1 MKKILGAL
9 SAIATGAL
17 VLTACNPEGSSE
29 LSSYEK
35 EIKEAVEAYVPNV
48 VYSIYGNL
56 AAAGTELYNDLRAM
70 KEAGA
75 DSWTQADIDK
85 ACEDFLAARAYWE
98 QSEAFLF
105 GAATDFK
112 IDPHI
117 DSWPLDAQR
126 LANNLSN
133 KAVVDD
139 LDNEGRGAIDE
150 VGESALGFHGIEFI
164 LFRNGA
170 NRSVEALKGVETA
183 EQFAGTGVTGREEII
198 FATAVAE
205 DLMTYLYE
213 LNVSWN
219 SQAPAEQKELVEE
232 AELNTTVNGTDR
244 SYGENMLNAAAAGST
259 YTTWQEVAQTI
270 LVAGCGNIAN
280 EVFSSKMGMAYTGED
295 PLYIE
300 SPYSKK
306 SFLDFKNNILSI
318 QYSLYG
324 KAGATAAEKGSLMS
338 FLEKNHGENA
348 ANLKSKLEGALSALE
363 ACIESGSA
371 FVDNPKAACVADA
384 IDAVSALNDA
394 LEKASSDIKD

>member
-1 MKKILGAL
+1 MKKFFG
-9 SAIATGAL
+9 AIAAIAAGSL
-17 VLTACNPEGSSE
+17 MLTACNSEGSGE
-29 LSSYEK
+29 LSSYET
-35 EIKEAVEAYVPNV
+35 EIKEAVESYIPDV

-56 AAAGTELYNDLRAM
+56 AAAGADLYGDLSAM
-70 KEAGA
+70 KQAGA

-85 ACEDFLAARAYWE
+85 ACKDFLAARAYWE

-117 DSWPLDAQR
+117 DSWPLDVQR

-133 KAVVDD
+133 KAVVED
-139 LDNEGRGAIDE
+139 LDSEGRGAIDE

-164 LFRNGA
+164 LFRDGA
-170 NRSVEALKGVETA
+170 NRSVEALKGAETA
-183 EQFAGTGVTGREEII
+183 EQFAGTGVTGKEEII

-232 AELNTTVNGTDR
+232 AELNTTVNGTSR
-244 SYGENMLNAAAAGST
+244 SYGENMLCAAAAGST
-259 YTTWQEVAQTI
+259 YATWQEVAQTI

-324 KAGATAAEKGSLMS
+324 GAGAASAKNGSLMS
-338 FLEKNHGENA
+338 FLEKNHKENA
-348 ANLKSKLEGALSALE
+348 AELKSKLEGALGALD
-363 ACIESGSA
+363 ACIESGTA
-371 FVDNPKAACVADA
+371 FVDNPKADCVADA
-384 IDAVSALNDA
+384 IDAISALNDA
-394 LEKASSDIKD
+394 LEKASYDIKD